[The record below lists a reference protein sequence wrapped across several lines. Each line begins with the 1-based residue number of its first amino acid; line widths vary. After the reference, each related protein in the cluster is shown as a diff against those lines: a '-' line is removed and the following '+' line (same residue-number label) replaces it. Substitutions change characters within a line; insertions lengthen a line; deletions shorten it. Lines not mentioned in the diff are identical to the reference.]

1 MTQEKE
7 VTTAFRLP
15 EGELK
20 RVDELSKRLGLT
32 RSAVIRMGISGV
44 LDQAPKIREKTRAKK
59 AAEVGKKVY
68 DLHKAGK
75 HDKAKELVT
84 QSIKKGVYPVH
95 FYRPEGEKK
104 Q

>member
-59 AAEVGKKVY
+59 AAEIGKKVY

-75 HDKAKELVT
+75 HGKAKELVT
-84 QSIKKGVYPVH
+84 QSIKKGIYPVH
-95 FYRPEGEKK
+95 FYWPDAKE
-104 Q
+104 